1 MISVMFGLP
10 AAGLAMIKCSKDK
23 NRKKVKA
30 LIVAG
35 VAASILTGITEP
47 LEFTFMFISPIL
59 FIFHVVMYGLGFMLT
74 DILGV
79 AVGGVQAGLI
89 DFTVFGLLRGTDTK
103 WYFIILIGIVM
114 ALIYYFGFKY
124 LIRKYNIM
132 TPGREDDDS
141 DVESTLTE
149 SKGAT
154 TLAKTIVDA
163 LGGKNNIVSVEN
175 CMTRLRVVVDKSE
188 LINENILKQTGASG
202 FVRPTKENIQIVY
215 GLKVDQISSEVK
227 SYLNIVS

>member
-132 TPGREDDDS
+132 TPGIEDDDS

>member
-132 TPGREDDDS
+132 TLGREDDDS

-149 SKGAT
+149 SKEAT